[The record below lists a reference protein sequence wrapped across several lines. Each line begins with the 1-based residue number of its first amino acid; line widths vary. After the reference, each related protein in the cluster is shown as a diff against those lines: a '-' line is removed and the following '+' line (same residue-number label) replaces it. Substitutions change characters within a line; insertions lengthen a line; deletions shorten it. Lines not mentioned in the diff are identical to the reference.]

1 MDLTEVPASNT
12 GRSGLPGP
20 AAPAGTP
27 ARAGVP
33 WLAIGTGFVLLLAVV
48 VRFATVS
55 ALWLDEAQTVNIARL
70 PLGDLAEGLRHDG
83 SPPLFYVILH
93 LWMRIFGDGDLSVR
107 FLPGLFG
114 VAALPLTW
122 LAGRRLGGRTVAWSA
137 LILIAASPFAVRYS
151 TEARQYSLVV
161 VLVLVGYLGV
171 TELLQR
177 PGSRRALV
185 TTGVITGALLLTHY
199 WAIYLLFVTGVTL
212 AVVARRGPSPAREG
226 ARRGLVAMA
235 VGSLSFVPWV
245 PSFLYQAR
253 HTGTPWGG
261 AGRLRSMV
269 DTVFHFSGGYWDP
282 GLVVGLATYGLIGLA
297 LFARPIDRRHL
308 EFDLH
313 TRPGGRHLAVVGFGT
328 LAVAIIATVV
338 GRSAFAVRYASVM
351 FPMVILLAALGTRAL
366 LDPRFRH
373 GLLAAVVITGFWGIA
388 PNVFGDR
395 TSAARVAAAL
405 RAGVEPGDVVAYC
418 PDQLGPSVSRLLP
431 DDLGAAHLTFPR
443 ATSPHLVD
451 WVDYATV
458 NKAADPEPFAQMLLD
473 RAGPAH
479 TVWVVWAPGYRTFKD
494 KCQGLLASLDLARRQ
509 NTRPV
514 KLPKNFEKP
523 GLIEFPPQTVAG

>member
-12 GRSGLPGP
+12 GRTGLPGR
-20 AAPAGTP
+20 T
-27 ARAGVP
+27 RAGSGGAALGGSP
-33 WLAIGTGFVLLLAVV
+33 WPAILTGFVLLIAVV
-48 VRFATVS
+48 VRFVTVS
-55 ALWLDEAQTVNIARL
+55 PLWLDEAQTVNIARL
-70 PLGDLAEGLRHDG
+70 PLGDLASGLRHDG
-83 SPPLFYVILH
+83 SPPLFYFILH
-93 LWMRIFGDGDLSVR
+93 LWMEVFGDGDLSVR
-107 FLPGLFG
+107 FLPGVFG

-122 LAGRRLGGRTVAWSA
+122 LAGRRLGGPTVAWSA
-137 LILIAASPFAVRYS
+137 VILMAVSPFAVRYS

-161 VLVLVGYLGV
+161 VLVLIGYLAV

-177 PGSRRALV
+177 PGSRRALIAA
-185 TTGVITGALLLTHY
+185 GVVTGALLLTHY
-199 WAIYLLFVTGVTL
+199 WALYLVFVTGVTL
-212 AVVARRGPSPAREG
+212 VVVARRGPSPAREG

-235 VGSLSFVPWV
+235 VGSLAFVPWI
-245 PSFLYQAR
+245 PSFLYQAG

-282 GLVVGLATYGLIGLA
+282 GLVVGLATCGLIGLA
-297 LFARPIDRRHL
+297 LFARPIDHRHL

-313 TRPGGRHLAVVGFGT
+313 TRPGGRHLAVIGFGT
-328 LAVAIIATVV
+328 LAVAIIATVI

-351 FPMVILLAALGTRAL
+351 FPMVILLAALGTRVL

-373 GLLAAVVITGFWGIA
+373 GLMAAVVITGLWGIA

-395 TSAARVAAAL
+395 TSAGRVAAAL
-405 RAGVEPGDVVAYC
+405 KAGVEPGDVVAYC

-431 DDLGAAHLTFPR
+431 DDLGADHLTFPR
-443 ATSPHLVD
+443 ATAPQLVD

-458 NKAADPEPFAQMLLD
+458 NEAADPEPFAQMLLD

-479 TVWVVWAPGYRTFKD
+479 TVWVVWAPGYRTFED
-494 KCQGLLASLDLARRQ
+494 KCQGLLANLDLARRQ

-523 GLIEFPPQTVAG
+523 ALIKFPPQS